1 MAQKQ
6 KLQFRLATSVFK
18 IFAVSF
24 LSLSLA
30 SCSTS
35 DLLRSDPEISPTIL
49 VNEFKS
55 MSPPVGSKVT
65 VAVYSFTD
73 KTGQRRV
80 EENIASFSTAV
91 TQGAEAFLIK
101 ALQDVGKGS
110 WFTVLER
117 TSVNNLIQERQLI
130 RQSRETYQDTTPLRP
145 LLFAGV
151 LIEGGIIGY
160 DANLLTG
167 GAGARF
173 LGIGAQTEYR
183 SDEVT
188 VSLRLVSVNT
198 GEVILSVIST
208 KTILSVAAGTNM
220 FKFFDMGTK
229 LAESEIGITENE
241 SVTYSIRSAIE
252 AAVVEMIHEGE
263 RKGIW
268 IRKEE
273 NSNEQ

>member
-1 MAQKQ
+1 MAHKQ
-6 KLQFRLATSVFK
+6 KLQFLLATSIFR
-18 IFAVSF
+18 IFAVSL
-24 LSLSLA
+24 LSLSLV
-30 SCSTS
+30 SCSTL
-35 DLLRSDPEISPTIL
+35 DWMKSDPEISPTIL
-49 VNEFKS
+49 VNEFETI
-55 MSPPVGSKVT
+55 PPPAGSKVN

-80 EENIASFSTAV
+80 EDNIASLSTAV

-101 ALQDVGKGS
+101 SLQDVGNGK

-117 TSVNNLIQERQLI
+117 TSVDNLIQERQLI
-130 RQSRETYQDTTPLRP
+130 RQSRETYQVTTPLRP

-167 GAGARF
+167 GVGARF
-173 LGIGAQTEYR
+173 LGIGGQTQYR

-188 VSLRLVSVNT
+188 VSLRLISVNT
-198 GEVILSVIST
+198 GEVILSIIST
-208 KTILSVAAGTNM
+208 KTILSVAAGANM

-229 LAESEIGITENE
+229 LAESEIGISENE
-241 SVTYSIRSAIE
+241 SVTYAIRSAIE
-252 AAVVEMIHEGE
+252 AGVIEMIYEGE

-273 NSNEQ
+273 IANE